1 MGFFINL
8 VLMAVSL
15 YIAYLV
21 ITVAVRHGIDSS
33 EVGRMLKEKNGFKER
48 KFQPKDDL
56 DKDN

>member
-1 MGFFINL
+1 MGFIINL
-8 VLMAVSL
+8 VFLALSI

-33 EVGRMLKEKNGFKER
+33 EVGKMLKQKNGFKEA

-56 DKDN
+56 DKD